1 MSSSSIISGGIG
13 PTIAFLLA
21 VAWDTLKDRRDI
33 GRHDQAVIVAIR
45 MELAANLPV
54 VKNNQEQVVEE
65 RERLAKGEWLLNPLE
80 PLGAGFWNLA
90 KLNPPKSISTN
101 TESRRARRST
111 MRWTSWRHL
120 ARYFPFRIRAR
131 SWVL

>member
-54 VKNNQEQVVEE
+54 V
-65 RERLAKGEWLLNPLE
+65 RTT
-80 PLGAGFWNLA
+80 
-90 KLNPPKSISTN
+90 KS
-101 TESRRARRST
+101 R
-111 MRWTSWRHL
+111 SWRSVNAWL
-120 ARYFPFRIRAR
+120 KANGYLTPSSPSGQDSGTSR
-131 SWVL
+131 S